1 MKYVILSMHKSGSTL
16 VAKTLHDSGINMID
30 YKVTSENYIDN
41 KYERKD
47 IHELILKYL
56 DVKNIHS
63 SRVVPPFSKKKE
75 VLKEFK
81 KKFEEYDKIYVKWGF
96 KDPRTIFI
104 YNDIKKI
111 LQEHKVIFV
120 YRKAKG
126 TLSNYLREIG
136 RASCR
141 ERVCHRV

>member
-63 SRVVPPFSKKKE
+63 SRVV
-75 VLKEFK
+75 
-81 KKFEEYDKIYVKWGF
+81 
-96 KDPRTIFI
+96 
-104 YNDIKKI
+104 
-111 LQEHKVIFV
+111 
-120 YRKAKG
+120 
-126 TLSNYLREIG
+126 
-136 RASCR
+136 
-141 ERVCHRV
+141 